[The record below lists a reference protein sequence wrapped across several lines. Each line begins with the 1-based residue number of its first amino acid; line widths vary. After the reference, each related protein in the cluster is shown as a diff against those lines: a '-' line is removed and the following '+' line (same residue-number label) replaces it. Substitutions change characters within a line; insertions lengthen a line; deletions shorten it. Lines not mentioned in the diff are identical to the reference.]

1 MAEDTEYEN
10 ETEVAA
16 GATEPGRMGGLR
28 RRGIYLL
35 PNLFTTGVLFAGF
48 FAIVQAMNG
57 RFDIGAVAIF
67 VAMVLDGMDGRV
79 ARWTN
84 TQSEFGAQ
92 YDSIADM
99 VAFGAAPALVAY
111 EWALKDLGTFGWIAA
126 FLYCAGTGIRLARF
140 NVNIGVVDKR
150 FFQGLPSPSGAAVL
164 AGLVWVMTDFG
175 FKPADWLAILT
186 WIIAVFAGIT
196 MVSNIPFYS
205 FKEVNWKRRVPL
217 WVILACVIG
226 ISIVASSPSLVLFA
240 LFMSYALSGYVMWAM
255 GRRVRPVLPEE

>member
-1 MAEDTEYEN
+1 
-10 ETEVAA
+10 
-16 GATEPGRMGGLR
+16 
-28 RRGIYLL
+28 
-35 PNLFTTGVLFAGF
+35 
-48 FAIVQAMNG
+48 
-57 RFDIGAVAIF
+57 
-67 VAMVLDGMDGRV
+67 
-79 ARWTN
+79 
-84 TQSEFGAQ
+84 
-92 YDSIADM
+92 
-99 VAFGAAPALVAY
+99 
-111 EWALKDLGTFGWIAA
+111 
-126 FLYCAGTGIRLARF
+126 
-140 NVNIGVVDKR
+140 
-150 FFQGLPSPSGAAVL
+150 
-164 AGLVWVMTDFG
+164 VMTDFG